1 ISRFAWVGCKRVVP
15 IWRFIMKKERFNT
28 YLDEELSKK
37 MTAAMEMSDVGS
49 ASEFTVTQLSSMSD
63 MF

>member
-1 ISRFAWVGCKRVVP
+1 
-15 IWRFIMKKERFNT
+15 MKKERFNT